1 MKIFTHN
8 PYYDKGGGGRGAGKG
23 EIKTRN
29 ARFHALIK
37 FDLHSFDQNILR
49 FDSSLS

>member
-8 PYYDKGGGGRGAGKG
+8 PYYYKGRGRGAGKG